1 MSATAPAHPLTDE
14 RAARAFLADFRSLS
28 SIGATPGGG
37 VDRQAG
43 TIADGQARHWFRG
56 LVEGHGFD
64 VRYDQVGNQFAL
76 LELAPGA
83 PYIAVGSHLDSQPL
97 GGRFDGAYGVLAAA
111 HAGVRLAARLADRP
125 AGHGAR
131 DGGAGADQTQAN
143 DAAVDDAGAAAGA
156 PRFNIAV
163 VNWFNEEGCRFK
175 PSMMGS
181 SVFTGKIAAEQALA
195 TADPRGVTVREAL
208 AAIGTVGDFSLDVAA
223 YVEIHIEQ
231 GRSLEDDGLAI
242 GLVESTWGANKYEF
256 VVHGEQAHTGATLI
270 ADRSDALLGASA
282 LVVAAREVADRFT
295 DDEHM
300 VITSCGEFT
309 VFPNSPVV
317 VASRVNLLV
326 DVRSTDPDVLAAA
339 DAELHRRIADIE
351 RSVGV
356 RIERGAE
363 HAWAAKAYDAAGMLL
378 AAAAADALGLGHG
391 VVRTLAG
398 HDSTNL
404 KDIVPTIM
412 LFVPSVEGISHNEK
426 ELTRDGD
433 MLAGVD
439 LLTELLGRVI
449 NGEFVRS

>member
-1 MSATAPAHPLTDE
+1 MSSATAPAHPSTDE
-14 RAARAFLADFRSLS
+14 AAARAFLADFRSLS

-43 TIADGQARHWFRG
+43 TVADGQARNWFRG
-56 LVEGHGFD
+56 LAEGHGFE
-64 VRYDQVGNQFAL
+64 VRYDRVGNQFAL
-76 LELAPGA
+76 LELVAGA

-97 GGRFDGAYGVLAAA
+97 GGRFDGAYGVLAAT
-111 HAGVRLAARLADRP
+111 HAGIRLAGRP
-125 AGHGAR
+125 DAP
-131 DGGAGADQTQAN
+131 GAGNAGT
-143 DAAVDDAGAAAGA
+143 DDAGAEDARTDDAGTSAGA
-156 PRFNIAV
+156 PGFNIAV

-181 SVFTGKIAAEQALA
+181 SVFTGKLSAEQALA

-339 DAELHRRIADIE
+339 DAELHRRIAQIE
-351 RSVGV
+351 RSAGV

-363 HAWAAKAYDAAGMLL
+363 HAWASKAYDAAGMRL

-412 LFVPSVEGISHNEK
+412 LFVPSVEGISHNER